1 MRLPIYLNRTTRV
14 NSIPRLSSSTRPCPA
29 KAACKHYFCQVREM
43 WVSKGAHLSSAT
55 VNTLPAVM
63 IGTKPESAQF
73 SVRPYVKQTSGSEL
87 LIDKGAEAFAEP
99 GCLADLALL
108 LLLPASPGEKRLTAT
123 L

>member
-1 MRLPIYLNRTTRV
+1 
-14 NSIPRLSSSTRPCPA
+14 
-29 KAACKHYFCQVREM
+29 M
-43 WVSKGAHLSSAT
+43 WVSKGVHLSSAR

-73 SVRPYVKQTSGSEL
+73 SIVPYIKLTSGSDL
-87 LIDKGAEAFAEP
+87 LLDEGAEAFAEP

-108 LLLPASPGEKRLTAT
+108 LLLPASPIEMPVTAN